1 MKLTML
7 IEDGN
12 PMFRE
17 IFLNCQQFLEESE
30 GVPLIKW
37 CPRTY
42 ADIQRVKVRKRSQC
56 SDFDAAFNEV
66 FASVYPSIRQR
77 SIIVNDVRGKRTDQF
92 YVFPSDGYKFIY
104 SPTIKN
110 SQEQYGSTFTDI
122 KKTLSAETGT
132 EIFQDV
138 LKYGY
143 TTGSM
148 HKAILDSSEI
158 IVYNIPYFYVARCHI
173 EYDKLLEHIV

>member
-17 IFLNCQQFLEESE
+17 ISLNCQQFLEESE
-30 GVPLIKW
+30 GNPLVKW

-42 ADIQRVKVRKRSQC
+42 ADLQRVKVRKRKQC
-56 SDFDAAFNEV
+56 SDFDAAFNCA
-66 FASVYPSIRQR
+66 FASLYPSIRQR

-92 YVFPSDGYKFIY
+92 YVFPSDGYKFIH
-104 SPTIKN
+104 SPTITN
-110 SQEQYGSTFTDI
+110 SVEQYGTTFDDI
-122 KKTLSAETGT
+122 RKSLSVETGT

-143 TTGSM
+143 TSGSLSE
-148 HKAILDSSEI
+148 AILDSSEI

-173 EYDKLLEHIV
+173 EYDKLLEYIV